1 MFEKIHILDGGYC
14 VQKEKFVIKNG
25 RNINVKFPSMFS
37 VMIHEKHGVIL
48 FDTGYSEEMYNA
60 SNKFP
65 LNIYT
70 KLIPVFC
77 NKEDTAIEKLRKLG
91 IDKEEVKY
99 IIISH
104 FHADHMA
111 GIKDFPKAKY
121 IYMKNGYDNVKEL
134 KGFKALKHGFL
145 KELLPNDF
153 ESRSIQLDLKD
164 NSLIIREMKFFNMYI
179 DFFGD
184 NSLKLISME
193 GHYRG
198 HLGALCSD
206 KDNQE
211 YLFIADSCWLSKSY
225 KEKIFPSNITMLLM
239 DNTYDYISN
248 LEKINMFYKEN
259 KNVNIIPSHC
269 NEVYDKFV
277 LKENNLCMKN

>member
-1 MFEKIHILDGGYC
+1 MFEKIYVLDSGYC
-14 VQKEKFVIKNG
+14 VQKEKFVIRNG
-25 RNINVKFPSMFS
+25 RNINIKFPSLFS
-37 VMIHEKHGVIL
+37 VMIHKKHGVIL
-48 FDTGYSEEMYNA
+48 FDTGYSKEIYNA
-60 SNKFP
+60 SKKFP
-65 LNIYT
+65 LNIYN

-77 NKEDTAIEKLRKLG
+77 EKKDTAVEKLKLLG
-91 IDKEEVKY
+91 IDKENVKY
-99 IIISH
+99 IVISH
-104 FHADHMA
+104 FHADHIS

-121 IYMKNGYDNVKEL
+121 IYMKNGYDIVKKL
-134 KGFKALKHGFL
+134 KGFKALKYGFL
-145 KELLPNDF
+145 KDLLPSDF

-164 NSLIIREMKFFNMYI
+164 NNFIIKEMKYFNRYI

-198 HLGALCSD
+198 HLGALCND
-206 KDNQE
+206 KNNQK

-239 DNTYDYISN
+239 DNTYEYVSN
-248 LEKINMFYKEN
+248 LERINMFYKEN

-269 NEVYDKFV
+269 SEVYNKFIIP
-277 LKENNLCMKN
+277 NIT